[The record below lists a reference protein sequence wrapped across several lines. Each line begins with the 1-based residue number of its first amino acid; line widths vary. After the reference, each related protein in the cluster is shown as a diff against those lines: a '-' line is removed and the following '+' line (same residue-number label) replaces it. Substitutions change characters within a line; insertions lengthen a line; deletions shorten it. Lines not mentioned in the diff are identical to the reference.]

1 MESAGEKLKKLRL
14 EKGLSLE
21 EAHKK
26 TKIHLNILK
35 AIEGDTITNLNPIYL
50 KGFLKI
56 YCNFLGVNPNEYIS
70 GYREIKA
77 ESSSKEIV
85 KETARESRKTNVLR
99 ETAIKIGS
107 FKAPKKIRT
116 AAILIL
122 AVIFL
127 AVGLFNIGKFISSR
141 RKNNLARQ
149 ERLSAMP
156 ALMETKKEKQK
167 TKIPSASLKPSA
179 AFTKITLVISAKE
192 RSFVQVKADGRTV
205 FKGDLAKKRS
215 ESYSANE
222 KIELIVG
229 NAGAVELIVNGTR
242 FSNIGKRGQSRKNI
256 VITKEGLNL
265 GR

>member
-77 ESSSKEIV
+77 ENPVKDIV
-85 KETARESRKTNVLR
+85 KETAQESRKTNVLR

-107 FKAPKKIRT
+107 FKAPKKLRT
-116 AAILIL
+116 SAILIL

-127 AVGLFNIGKFISSR
+127 ADGLFNIGKFISSR
-141 RKNNLARQ
+141 RKSGLAQ
-149 ERLSAMP
+149 ERLSAMS
-156 ALMETKKEKQK
+156 ALLEAKKEKQK
-167 TKIPSASLKPSA
+167 TKIPLA
-179 AFTKITLVISAKE
+179 TKITLVISAKE
-192 RSFVQVKADGRTV
+192 RSFVQVKADGRTI

>member
-77 ESSSKEIV
+77 ENPVKDIV
-85 KETARESRKTNVLR
+85 KETAQESRKTNVLR

-107 FKAPKKIRT
+107 FKAPKK
-116 AAILIL
+116 L
-122 AVIFL
+122 
-127 AVGLFNIGKFISSR
+127 
-141 RKNNLARQ
+141 
-149 ERLSAMP
+149 
-156 ALMETKKEKQK
+156 
-167 TKIPSASLKPSA
+167 
-179 AFTKITLVISAKE
+179 
-192 RSFVQVKADGRTV
+192 
-205 FKGDLAKKRS
+205 
-215 ESYSANE
+215 
-222 KIELIVG
+222 
-229 NAGAVELIVNGTR
+229 
-242 FSNIGKRGQSRKNI
+242 
-256 VITKEGLNL
+256 
-265 GR
+265 